1 LIAGLAD
8 YLENFGI
15 IIMLNSYPNLSQTSM
30 VATNMFSV
38 VKSMTTTVFFVALI
52 IALLMLG
59 IKTMKERKTS
69 ANTM

>member
-59 IKTMKERKTS
+59 IKTMKEKKTS

>member
-1 LIAGLAD
+1 
-8 YLENFGI
+8 
-15 IIMLNSYPNLSQTSM
+15 M